1 MTDKA
6 DQQKKKHIAMIGQK
20 HVPSREGGVEIV
32 VWELATRLRD
42 AGYDVDCYNRS
53 GYHLSGKDYTKI
65 PGKRGYYKD
74 GIRII
79 IIPTFHNSKLNAIV
93 YSLLGTIRAVFGHYD
108 VIHFHAEGPCIM
120 LWLPKLFGIHVIATI
135 HGLDWQRAKWGNFA
149 SRMIKAGEK
158 TAAKYADE
166 VIVLSKDVQDYF
178 KEVYGRETRYI
189 PNGISKP
196 ERRPARLI
204 TEQYGLQGN
213 DYIYTLSRIVP
224 EKGIH
229 YLIEAYS
236 RIQTDKKLVIIGGNG
251 NADDYWN
258 EIRKLAKQD
267 SRIIMTGFI
276 EGEVLQ
282 ELCSNAYLY
291 ILPSDVEGMSVSLLE
306 SMSYGNCCLISNIP
320 ENLEVVED
328 KAVFFRQG
336 DVNNLQDILQKLLEH
351 PEEVEE
357 YQKASSDYICSRYS
371 WDKMVMET
379 QKLYK

>member
-1 MTDKA
+1 M
-6 DQQKKKHIAMIGQK
+6 
-20 HVPSREGGVEIV
+20 
-32 VWELATRLRD
+32 
-42 AGYDVDCYNRS
+42 
-53 GYHLSGKDYTKI
+53 
-65 PGKRGYYKD
+65 
-74 GIRII
+74 
-79 IIPTFHNSKLNAIV
+79 
-93 YSLLGTIRAVFGHYD
+93 
-108 VIHFHAEGPCIM
+108 
-120 LWLPKLFGIHVIATI
+120 
-135 HGLDWQRAKWGNFA
+135 
-149 SRMIKAGEK
+149 
-158 TAAKYADE
+158 
-166 VIVLSKDVQDYF
+166 
-178 KEVYGRETRYI
+178 
-189 PNGISKP
+189 
-196 ERRPARLI
+196 
-204 TEQYGLQGN
+204 
-213 DYIYTLSRIVP
+213 SRIVP

-371 WDKMVMET
+371 WDKMVAET